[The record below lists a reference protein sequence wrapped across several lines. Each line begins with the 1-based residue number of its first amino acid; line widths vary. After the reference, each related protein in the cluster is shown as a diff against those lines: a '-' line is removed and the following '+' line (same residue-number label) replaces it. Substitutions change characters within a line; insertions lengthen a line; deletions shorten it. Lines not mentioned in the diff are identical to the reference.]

1 MLANIKMKQLLTIL
15 LITFVIACSPT
26 TNESTNR
33 NNLNEGTS
41 TDYKVLDYSEL
52 EKLDIRLPYTYEY
65 SNDSKSIFVYGSYH
79 TSDPRDSIIEDIES
93 TISNFKP
100 DLVLY
105 EGDGISFENTKEK
118 SIEYYFEMGLVRYL
132 CNETR
137 IPDMNLEPPAK
148 DKYQDILHRHTKSE
162 VFLATV
168 GSQITLLLVSGKSV
182 EFEKFYSQLVN
193 DLEQEGYPITDD
205 EKDVNYFYKIY
216 EGFYGIPFDLNTFD
230 YETVEIKFNKT
241 KLNQINQES
250 AHFRDMHML
259 KIIESQLSEYD
270 RIYIQIGGRHAIV
283 WEPAIKE
290 ITKK

>member
-1 MLANIKMKQLLTIL
+1 M
-15 LITFVIACSPT
+15 
-26 TNESTNR
+26 
-33 NNLNEGTS
+33 
-41 TDYKVLDYSEL
+41 LDYSEL
-52 EKLDIRLPYTYEY
+52 EKPDIRLPHTYEY

-79 TSDPRDSIIEDIES
+79 TSDPRDSIIADIES
-93 TISNFKP
+93 TIANFKP
-100 DLVLY
+100 DLILY

-132 CNETR
+132 CNEKR
-137 IPDMNLEPPAK
+137 IPDMNLEPPTK
-148 DKYQDILHRHTKSE
+148 DKYQDVLQRHSAPE

-168 GSQITLLLVSGKSV
+168 GSQITLLLVSGRSV
-182 EFEKFYSQLVN
+182 EFGKFYGQLVS
-193 DLEQEGYPITDD
+193 DLQQEGYPITDD

-250 AHFRDMHML
+250 AHFRDLYML
-259 KIIESQLSEYD
+259 RIIEDQLSEYD
-270 RIYIQIGGRHAIV
+270 RIYIQIGGRHGIV

-290 ITKK
+290 IIKKERLPTIN

>member
-1 MLANIKMKQLLTIL
+1 MRRLLTIT
-15 LITFVIACSPT
+15 LIASLAACDQT
-26 TNESTNR
+26 TDKQGLKE
-33 NNLNEGTS
+33 TS
-41 TDYKVLDYSEL
+41 TPYNVLEYSEL
-52 EKLDIRLPYTYEY
+52 AQLNIRLPYTYEY
-65 SNDSKSIFVYGSYH
+65 SDNNKFLFVYGSYH
-79 TSDPRDSIIEDIES
+79 TSDPKDSLIADIES
-93 TISNFKP
+93 TLSGFKP

-132 CNETR
+132 CNEMR

-148 DKYQDILHRHTKSE
+148 DKYQDMLQRHSEPE
-162 VFLATV
+162 VFLATI

-182 EFEKFYSQLVN
+182 EFENFYSKFID
-193 DLEQEGYPITDD
+193 DLQQEGYPITDE

-216 EGFYGIPFDLNTFD
+216 EDFYGIPFDLNTFD

-250 AHFRDMHML
+250 AHFRDMYML
-259 KIIESQLSEYD
+259 RMIEDKLLEYD
-270 RIYIQIGGRHAIV
+270 RIYIQVGGRHAIV

-290 ITKK
+290 IIKKENTAANKK